1 MKAVMGLLECTVDV
15 ENALKELQRAGFP
28 NQAVQV
34 LRSTHDLEQSMD
46 CSHHHTILKDAAIGA
61 GLIGLIYGV
70 FGVSAAASAV
80 ANGVPALW
88 SAGAAGGF
96 LVIGLGLGAFGGAF
110 IGRAEAEKDTH
121 LYVEGVRRGG
131 TLMLVWVEEGRAM
144 QAMGILRQ
152 AHALGVRTC
161 TRARQPI
168 SPEGLSRP
176 I

>member
-1 MKAVMGLLECTVDV
+1 MGLLACTAEV
-15 ENALKELQRAGFP
+15 ENALAELQRAGFP
-28 NQAVQV
+28 VQAVQV
-34 LRSTHDLEQSMD
+34 LSSTHDLQQSMD
-46 CSHHHTILKDAAIGA
+46 CSHHHTIFKDAAVGA
-61 GLIGLIYGV
+61 GLIGLVYGI
-70 FGVSAAASAV
+70 FGISAAASAV

-88 SAGAAGGF
+88 SAGAAAMF
-96 LVIGLGLGAFGGAF
+96 LLIGLGLGAFGGAF

-131 TLMLVWVEEGRAM
+131 ALMLVWVEEGRATE
-144 QAMGILRQ
+144 AMGLLRQ

-168 SPEGLSRP
+168 SLEGLSRP